1 MNQIS
6 EFEKLFIRYLKQA
19 HAGLLAEFAAGHWHE
34 ELEKDLRES
43 VTRFLDKLYQT
54 GFLKKEEEE
63 LEL

>member
-1 MNQIS
+1 
-6 EFEKLFIRYLKQA
+6 
-19 HAGLLAEFAAGHWHE
+19 LLAEFAAGHWHA

-43 VTRFLDKLYQT
+43 VISFLDKLYQS